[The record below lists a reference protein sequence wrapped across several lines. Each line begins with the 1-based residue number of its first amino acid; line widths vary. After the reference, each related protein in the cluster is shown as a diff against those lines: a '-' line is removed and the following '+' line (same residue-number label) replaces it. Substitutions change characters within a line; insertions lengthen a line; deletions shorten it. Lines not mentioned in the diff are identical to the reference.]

1 MNTFLSDYLRHW
13 IWHRN
18 KLLLLVSDDE
28 PKTSQPVSLPWS
40 IDWIAPSFLVYPSVC
55 PALVTSSPSP
65 SLDATVTLVT
75 PSPPFIPVT
84 PVTPATPVTPVTP
97 SSCIRGVRGVVKLIA
112 LTKKISSGNCLKWQ
126 TKSLFWHPAPSPL
139 RVGSK
144 KIDKKNFLRKR
155 SNNFFG
161 TLPPPPKKKNYQ
173 KKFLT
178 GNGLKWQENWSNHFH
193 GTLPPTH
200 LSFMFLNQKTAKGI
214 HEWYSKSKG
223 QKQLDENTSV
233 KKWEIFEITPLFFT
247 AFQTFPVKMKSCEYD
262 FQISFQNWLAI
273 W

>member
-1 MNTFLSDYLRHW
+1 MARKMVKSFFKHPAPVPHRGAEGGSGRGGSKMN
-13 IWHRN
+13 
-18 KLLLLVSDDE
+18 
-28 PKTSQPVSLPWS
+28 
-40 IDWIAPSFLVYPSVC
+40 
-55 PALVTSSPSP
+55 
-65 SLDATVTLVT
+65 
-75 PSPPFIPVT
+75 
-84 PVTPATPVTPVTP
+84 
-97 SSCIRGVRGVVKLIA
+97 
-112 LTKKISSGNCLKWQ
+112 LTKKNSS
-126 TKSLFWHPAPSPL
+126 
-139 RVGSK
+139 
-144 KIDKKNFLRKR
+144 
-155 SNNFFG
+155 
-161 TLPPPPKKKNYQ
+161 
-173 KKFLT
+173 

-273 W
+273 